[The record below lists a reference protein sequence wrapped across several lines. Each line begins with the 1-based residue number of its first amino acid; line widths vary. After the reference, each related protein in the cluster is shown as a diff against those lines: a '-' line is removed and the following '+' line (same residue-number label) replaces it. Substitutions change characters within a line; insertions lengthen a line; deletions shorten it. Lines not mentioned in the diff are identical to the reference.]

1 MDCWSVFWICLFSYW
16 AIKESVAMITY
27 NKRQAI
33 KELVEDEFSR
43 QISELVNK
51 KVKRFKN
58 DKEAIRKHLDEI
70 IDEIWSEE

>member
-16 AIKESVAMITY
+16 AIKESVNMITY

-33 KELVEDEFSR
+33 KELAEDEFSR

-51 KVKRFKN
+51 KIKRFKN
-58 DKEAIRKHLDEI
+58 DKEAIRNHLDEI

>member
-33 KELVEDEFSR
+33 KELAEDEFSR

-51 KVKRFKN
+51 KVKQFKN

>member
-33 KELVEDEFSR
+33 KELAEDEFSR

-70 IDEIWSEE
+70 INEIWSEE

>member
-33 KELVEDEFSR
+33 KELAEDEFSR

>member
-33 KELVEDEFSR
+33 KELAEDEFSR

-51 KVKRFKN
+51 KIKRFKN
-58 DKEAIRKHLDEI
+58 DKEAIRNHLEEI

>member
-33 KELVEDEFSR
+33 KELAEDEFSR

-51 KVKRFKN
+51 KVKQFKN
-58 DKEAIRKHLDEI
+58 DKKAIRKHLDEI

>member
-16 AIKESVAMITY
+16 AIKESVSMITY

-33 KELVEDEFSR
+33 KELAEDEFSR

-51 KVKRFKN
+51 KIKRFKN
-58 DKEAIRKHLDEI
+58 DKEAIRNHLDEI

>member
-33 KELVEDEFSR
+33 KELAEDEFSR

-51 KVKRFKN
+51 KIKRFKN
-58 DKEAIRKHLDEI
+58 DKEAIRNHLDEI

>member
-1 MDCWSVFWICLFSYW
+1 MDCWSIFWICLFSYW

-33 KELVEDEFSR
+33 KELAEDEFSR

>member
-1 MDCWSVFWICLFSYW
+1 MDCWSIFWICLFSYW

-33 KELVEDEFSR
+33 KELAEDEFSR

-51 KVKRFKN
+51 KVKRFKS

>member
-33 KELVEDEFSR
+33 KELAEDEFSR

-58 DKEAIRKHLDEI
+58 DKEAIRNHLDEI

>member
-33 KELVEDEFSR
+33 KELAEDKFSR

-51 KVKRFKN
+51 KIKRFKN
-58 DKEAIRKHLDEI
+58 DKEAIRNHLDEI

>member
-33 KELVEDEFSR
+33 KELAEDEFSR

-51 KVKRFKN
+51 KVKQFKN
-58 DKEAIRKHLDEI
+58 DKEAIRNHLEEI